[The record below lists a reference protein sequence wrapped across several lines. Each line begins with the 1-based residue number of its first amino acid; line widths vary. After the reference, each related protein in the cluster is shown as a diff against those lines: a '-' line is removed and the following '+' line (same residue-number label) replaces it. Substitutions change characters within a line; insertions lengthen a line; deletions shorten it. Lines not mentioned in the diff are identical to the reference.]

1 MAHEG
6 YASRSRARG
15 SGARRSRASRHHGP
29 DRFANSG
36 RQEEAVE
43 GVRLPLA
50 ASGAQRAK
58 IVGEGCVVCAQT
70 KGITP
75 AHLAGAV
82 RVIQLHWGFNAAGG
96 NGLRHASREDS

>member
-1 MAHEG
+1 M
-6 YASRSRARG
+6 S
-15 SGARRSRASRHHGP
+15 
-29 DRFANSG
+29 
-36 RQEEAVE
+36 
-43 GVRLPLA
+43 PLA